1 MHWCYHCYGV
11 NPAPSGPCVH
21 CGQEIA
27 QPNDLS
33 YDQQLIWALGHP
45 DGDRAIMAA
54 RTLGIH
60 RAREA
65 VPRLHEVALDGADPF
80 LAAEALRSLVAI
92 EGVDPLRL
100 LLTEFA
106 EHGSLLPAGVATEAL
121 RNARPPPA
129 EYRHRREGCGSWAD
143 GRDQRDGLDG

>member
-1 MHWCYHCYGV
+1 MHWCYHCYGI
-11 NPAPSGPCVH
+11 NPEPSGPCVH

-27 QPNDLS
+27 PPNDLS

-65 VPRLHEVALDGADPF
+65 APRLHEVALGGADPF

-106 EHGSLLPAGVATEAL
+106 EHGPLLLANVAAKVLRDASRAG
-121 RNARPPPA
+121 A
-129 EYRHRREGCGSWAD
+129 E
-143 GRDQRDGLDG
+143 QRDVRGSAD